1 MTPVCAQLSGRHDAG
16 RCSSNSSQKFA
27 RLIGIDVCRR
37 SFLCAVLCLLAA
49 CDPAPTPGRAET
61 ITFGAPKGLGDFE
74 FAVTGGAAPGEW
86 SVVRDDAAQAL
97 ARTGTDPTDDR
108 FPLAIYRPFTGR
120 NVYVS
125 IRFMAVSGK
134 VDQAGGV
141 AVRLT
146 SDGDYYLARANALEN
161 NVRFYRVVGGK
172 RQMIAGVDAPVASGA
187 WHTLGIAARDDRF
200 IILFNGRELFGATDG
215 RLPGP
220 GRIGLWTK
228 ADSVTWFESIKI
240 KSLD

>member
-1 MTPVCAQLSGRHDAG
+1 MSPTK
-16 RCSSNSSQKFA
+16 SSSPENPA
-27 RLIGIDVCRR
+27 RLMGGKPLSVDRQAPATKTRIFRYLA
-37 SFLCAVLCLLAA
+37 LCAFLLAA
-49 CDPAPTPGRAET
+49 CEPTATPGRAET
-61 ITFGAPKGLGDFE
+61 VTFGASKGLGDLE
-74 FAVTGGAAPGEW
+74 FAVTGSGAPGEW
-86 SVVRDDAAQAL
+86 SIVRDDATQAL
-97 ARTGTDPTDDR
+97 AQTGADSTDDR
-108 FPLAIYRPFTGR
+108 FPLAIYRPFSAR

-134 VDQAGGV
+134 VDRAGGV
-141 AVRLT
+141 IVRLT
-146 SDGDYYLARANALEN
+146 SAGDYYLARANALEN

-200 IILFNGRELFGATDG
+200 IILFNGRELFGATDAKV
-215 RLPGP
+215 PGP
-220 GRIGLWTK
+220 GRVGMWTK